1 MLTWINKQTLREWQD
16 GIMEVISVNHKT
28 IGNLNEALTHMHA
41 RLENFKNIV
50 EIQNKRI
57 ELLEETLSNVT
68 EISVHDSLLS
78 GNAEES

>member
-1 MLTWINKQTLREWQD
+1 MLTWINKEALREWQD

-50 EIQNKRI
+50 ELQNKRI
-57 ELLEETLSNVT
+57 ELLEDTLSNIT
-68 EISVHDSLLS
+68 DFKK
-78 GNAEES
+78 EEH

>member
-50 EIQNKRI
+50 ELQNKRI
-57 ELLEETLSNVT
+57 EFLEDALGNI
-68 EISVHDSLLS
+68 EINDTSLEKTS
-78 GNAEES
+78 

>member
-41 RLENFKNIV
+41 RLENFKHIV
-50 EIQNKRI
+50 ELQNKRI
-57 ELLEETLSNVT
+57 EFLEDALGNI
-68 EISVHDSLLS
+68 EINDTSLEKTS
-78 GNAEES
+78 

>member
-16 GIMEVISVNHKT
+16 GIMEVITVNHKT

-78 GNAEES
+78 GNTEDA

>member
-50 EIQNKRI
+50 ELQNKRI
-57 ELLEETLSNVT
+57 EFLEDALGDI
-68 EISVHDSLLS
+68 EINDTSL
-78 GNAEES
+78 EKTP

>member
-50 EIQNKRI
+50 ELQNKRI
-57 ELLEETLSNVT
+57 EFLEDALGNI
-68 EISVHDSLLS
+68 EINDTSL
-78 GNAEES
+78 EKTP

>member
-41 RLENFKNIV
+41 RLENFKHIV
-50 EIQNKRI
+50 ELQNKRI
-57 ELLEETLSNVT
+57 EFLEDALGNI
-68 EISVHDSLLS
+68 EINDTSL
-78 GNAEES
+78 EKTP

>member
-16 GIMEVISVNHKT
+16 GIMEVITVNHKT

-50 EIQNKRI
+50 ELQNKRI
-57 ELLEETLSNVT
+57 EFLEDALGNI
-68 EISVHDSLLS
+68 EINDTSL
-78 GNAEES
+78 EKTP

>member
-78 GNAEES
+78 GNTEDA